1 MTTLKEFLAT
11 ADADSGVALSAAR
24 AFSEQV
30 LKPIDE
36 RMMNERTV
44 MGLIGMSS
52 GETFMQSL
60 EAAPDSTIPARVKA
74 WFKPSEA
81 GIDVATPS
89 AVQLIDTMA
98 GAGAITVDEA
108 GLLKGYAYDTVTP
121 FERITLHDVLL
132 TRGACPTVAVTQSG
146 GYVVIT
152 TTDDTELHN
161 PRLLALNPRTSA
173 MVRIESF
180 RGVSSAGAYD
190 ARVPSEWRN
199 AELFADDAY
208 GVVGVG

>member
-1 MTTLKEFLAT
+1 MTTLTEFLST
-11 ADADSGVALSAAR
+11 ADTDNTVALGQAR

-44 MGLIGMSS
+44 LGLIGMES

-60 EAAPDSTIPARVKA
+60 EAAPDSVMPARVKA

-89 AVQLIDTMA
+89 AVGLIDTMA
-98 GAGAITVDEA
+98 GAGAITEAEA
-108 GLLKGYAYDTVTP
+108 GLLKGYAYETVTP

-152 TTDDTELHN
+152 TTADTEPHN
-161 PRLLALNPRTSA
+161 PRLLALNPRTGKTQP
-173 MVRIESF
+173 VNNF
-180 RGVSSAGAYD
+180 RSVMLAGKYE
-190 ARVPSEWRN
+190 ARVPVEFN
-199 AELFADDAY
+199 GAVLTVENPY
-208 GVVGVG
+208 VCIEG

>member
-11 ADADSGVALSAAR
+11 ADADSTIALGQAR

-44 MGLIGMSS
+44 MGLIGMQS

-60 EAAPDSTIPARVKA
+60 EAAPDSMIPARVKA

-89 AVQLIDTMA
+89 AVQLINTMA
-98 GAGAITVDEA
+98 GAGAITQAEA
-108 GLLKGYAYDTVTP
+108 GLLKGYAYNTVTP
-121 FERITLHDVLL
+121 FSRITLHDVLL

-146 GYVVIT
+146 GYAVIT
-152 TTDDTELHN
+152 TTAETELHN
-161 PRLLALNPRTSA
+161 PRLLAVNPRTGA
-173 MVRIESF
+173 LVRIESF
-180 RGVSSAGAYD
+180 RGVSSAGIYD
-190 ARVPSEWRN
+190 SRVPSEWRN
-199 AELFADDAY
+199 AELFVDDAY
-208 GVVGVG
+208 GVVGAG

>member
-1 MTTLKEFLAT
+1 MTTLTEFLST
-11 ADADSGVALSAAR
+11 ADADSGVALAAAR

-44 MGLIGMSS
+44 MGLIGMQS

-60 EAAPDSTIPARVKA
+60 EAAPDNMLPARVKA
-74 WFKPSEA
+74 WFKPSED

-89 AVQLIDTMA
+89 AIVLIDTMA
-98 GAGAITVDEA
+98 GAGAITEA
-108 GLLKGYAYDTVTP
+108 EAVLLKGYAYDTVTP

-132 TRGACPTVAVTQSG
+132 TRGTCPAVAVTQSG

-152 TTDDTELHN
+152 TTADTELHT
-161 PRLLALNPRTSA
+161 PRLLAVNPRTGVL
-173 MVRIESF
+173 VRIESF
-180 RGVSSAGAYD
+180 RGVSSAGTYD
-190 ARVPSEWRN
+190 AKVPPEWRT
-199 AELFADDAY
+199 AGLFVDDAY
-208 GVVGVG
+208 DVVGAD